1 MASSVGYLRG
11 FYIVSYGLA
20 IYNLNLL
27 LGFLTPQIDPESEGP
42 ELPTT
47 SDQEFRPFIRRL
59 PEFKF
64 WYASIKS
71 FVVGFGMTFFSVF
84 DVPVF
89 WPILLLYW
97 CVLFFVTM
105 KRQIRHMIKY
115 RYLPFSFGKKDERTL
130 RSSNAGSVADTMAEL
145 ERSVSVRAVGEG
157 PSGSTSKY
165 NNFQDV
171 ASAADQVVEGFGR
184 RSAPVVSFGVSS
196 PPAAAAPPFGSA
208 FKASSM
214 AAAARRSPGRL
225 LSPSYSATPGSPGMS
240 SRKDSSKNPS
250 QEMLRPG
257 FINTPELARSA
268 APPTITSLPQLPQN
282 GGPHLT
288 SALTP
293 GLREALSAPVSTP
306 PVVAAVRERAQAIRG
321 KLMQLMS
328 GWAVLEEGAR
338 QTFHMQASD
347 GLAEVFARAAVPW
360 PPPEAPAP
368 AGDQRSLSQGV
379 VHSRAPSHPGSAS
392 QASLFHTDPLSGP
405 SQDTLQANGL
415 SQHRQQLAGY
425 PHSPPASMQGVSGY
439 TNPAHASSFGMQQQQ
454 QAHHQPQQNG
464 SLIMPPPQQQQQ
476 QHQPQQNGSI
486 MPQQHQQQ
494 HQPGSHIQAHQQQAP
509 DDQHAHHHQNV
520 SAHTP
525 ALISPRLWSPTRGQA
540 PPWQAPLVRYG
551 SSSPDQTAPS
561 HGHDARRVL
570 QPQQQQAQVQ
580 GQCQQPRAQMQP
592 QQQLVQTLPQQPQ
605 PQQSQQQ
612 QQQLQQP
619 QQQQQLQPQVQ
630 QQQQQPYVYGAARS
644 HTPASPVG
652 HSGPPPL
659 ASQPHPQMA
668 LHQPMSLGQGQDGV
682 SKPHGSGGQGAM
694 DGAARGAQPYTYG
707 LPTLRTSQEGQ
718 RGHHSTAPPMIGIG
732 PSQPTPHGLGP
743 GDLGSYPYGSSNVGR
758 AGAAYASAPPA
769 LAMYQSLD
777 GVGAEAS
784 FTHMHAYS

>member
-1 MASSVGYLRG
+1 MPSSVGYLRG

-257 FINTPELARSA
+257 FINTPELAR
-268 APPTITSLPQLPQN
+268 
-282 GGPHLT
+282 
-288 SALTP
+288 
-293 GLREALSAPVSTP
+293 LREALSAPVSTP

-360 PPPEAPAP
+360 PPPE
-368 AGDQRSLSQGV
+368 
-379 VHSRAPSHPGSAS
+379 
-392 QASLFHTDPLSGP
+392 
-405 SQDTLQANGL
+405 
-415 SQHRQQLAGY
+415 
-425 PHSPPASMQGVSGY
+425 
-439 TNPAHASSFGMQQQQ
+439 
-454 QAHHQPQQNG
+454 
-464 SLIMPPPQQQQQ
+464 QQQQ